1 MFLSLLVIATGVLAQ
16 SAEFGRGSSAD
27 AINAIAKAR
36 RPLSGSLSLSR
47 SNGARGDGYAGTL
60 GGELLDDRLW
70 FFAAA
75 SVLPRVEFSTADF
88 TPMNAIDAKAT
99 AQPVDW
105 TSVTASFHQSSQT
118 NVGAIPSS
126 FLSLRSTT
134 MLSDRAF
141 FDFSVSQTKTTRP
154 RYGFTPLDVQ

>member
-1 MFLSLLVIATGVLAQ
+1 MIATGAIAQ
-16 SAEFGRGSSAD
+16 SAEFGRGSSVD
-27 AINAIAKAR
+27 AINAIGKTR
-36 RPLSGSLSLSR
+36 RPLSGSLTLSR
-47 SNGARGDGYAGTL
+47 SNSSRGDAYEGTL

-75 SVLPRVEFSTADF
+75 SVFPRVDFSTADF
-88 TPMNAIDAKAT
+88 RTVNAIDAKAT

-105 TSVTASFHQSSQT
+105 SSVTASFHQSSQAS
-118 NVGAIPSS
+118 VGSIGGAIPSS

-134 MLSDRAF
+134 ILSDRAF

-154 RYGFTPLDVQ
+154 RTGLAPFDVQ